1 MIADKSE
8 GYIMI
13 ASITF
18 FFLKIAG
25 VTFDH
30 LVGISHSS
38 TSKEHEAKLDLHCCG
53 AVNFT
58 AKPEET

>member
-8 GYIMI
+8 GYVMI

-18 FFLKIAG
+18 FKKNAG

>member
-1 MIADKSE
+1 
-8 GYIMI
+8 MI

-18 FFLKIAG
+18 FFKIAG